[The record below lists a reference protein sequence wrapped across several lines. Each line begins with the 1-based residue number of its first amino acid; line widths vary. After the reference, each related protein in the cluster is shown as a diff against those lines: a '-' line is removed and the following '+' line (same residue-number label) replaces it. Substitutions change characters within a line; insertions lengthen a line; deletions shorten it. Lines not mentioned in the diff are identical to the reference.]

1 MTNIVF
7 YIRPELSSGDDL
19 LCIQAINND
28 TNKSFMQEISNG
40 SLNEG
45 IKSMRDILKFMETIL
60 TE

>member
-1 MTNIVF
+1 MTNILF
-7 YIRPELSSGDDL
+7 YIRPELSSCDDL